1 MTRISSLLA
10 ALLALN
16 GLTGCATQYAR
27 TPGGAA
33 ASDYTQ
39 SVPVAMDREQWGTG
53 PTCLMV
59 VPTSTRD
66 IADKTLVDAF
76 HKTIFGGISAAGY
89 QTIPMRLIDRA
100 YSNIRTVP
108 NEEQLAKELGCDYL
122 AQPVLSEVTTNYAGF
137 FSEIRAS
144 GDLVVRR
151 AGQEK
156 PLLKITHVVTS
167 RDGGLPVGP
176 IGILSSLFS
185 AGENQHAL
193 AVERL
198 TEDLA
203 RQLVSRLPTY
213 AGADGNAH
221 RYASLLNS
229 YRGDIDQ
236 WLSTLPADDHVIAL
250 RTLLNSPATTH
261 EERERAFSRIP
272 SEALTESDH
281 RVLIASLLQDGQIQ
295 RARTLATDLSAR
307 GPDNSLNW
315 SLLAH
320 THRAAEQWKSADA
333 AMVRAIRLNPTATL
347 YEELGAISYKSGDL
361 DRALAAFTKAVEIDA
376 EAPFANL
383 NLGIAAENKGE
394 LLVATDFYVR
404 SIQGALK
411 QRRPAVMRSALD
423 SLRSVEQMANS
434 EKISN
439 TLKNMN
445 LLVQNTRKD

>member
-1 MTRISSLLA
+1 MTRISSLLTA
-10 ALLALN
+10 FLALTA
-16 GLTGCATQYAR
+16 LSGCATQYAHS
-27 TPGGAA
+27 PGGNAS
-33 ASDYTQ
+33 SDYTQ
-39 SVPVAMDREQWGTG
+39 SVPVVMDRERWGTG

-59 VPTSTRD
+59 IPTSTKN

-76 HKTIFGGISAAGY
+76 HKTVFGGISAAGY

-100 YSNIRTVP
+100 YGNSRAAP
-108 NEEQLAKELGCDYL
+108 SEEQLSKELGCDYL

-137 FSEIRAS
+137 FSEIRAA
-144 GDLVVRR
+144 GDLIVRR
-151 AGQEK
+151 VGQDK
-156 PLLKITHVVTS
+156 PLLKVTHVVSS

-176 IGILSSLFS
+176 LGVLTSLFS

-213 AGADGNAH
+213 TGSDGNAP
-221 RYASLLNS
+221 RYTSLLDS

-236 WLSTLPADDHVIAL
+236 WLADVPADDHVIAL
-250 RTLLNSPATTH
+250 RTLLNSPAATH
-261 EERERAFSRIP
+261 EERERAFLRIP

-281 RVLIASLLQDGQIQ
+281 RVLIASLLENGQIQ

-320 THRAAEQWKSADA
+320 THRAAEQWKAADA
-333 AMVRAIRLNPTATL
+333 AMVKAIRLNPTATL
-347 YEELGAISYKSGDL
+347 YEELGAISYKSGDIE
-361 DRALAAFTKAVEIDA
+361 RALAAFTKAVEIDA
-376 EAPFANL
+376 EAPYANL
-383 NLGIAAENKGE
+383 NLGIAAENKGD

-411 QRRPAVMRSALD
+411 QKRPAVMRPALD
-423 SLRSVEQMANS
+423 GLRALEQMANS

-439 TLKNMN
+439 TLKNMDQ
-445 LLVQNTRKD
+445 LVQNTRKD